1 MSDSMI
7 HSSILNRND
16 PLIVPSQ
23 RTIGIFTLRTES
35 RHATEPPNPSADYIL
50 VVIGEV
56 RGHDRRTKA
65 GRPRIRGASYVSLQ
79 IACVEFD
86 LPATYSG
93 DGSHDNSRG
102 VVSSGGMV
110 GACRSVLS
118 SGSDGILAMPGK
130 ESSLPRLFG
139 APFVAAFYTATFH
152 IRAVR
157 DANASLDGLFGAPLM
172 AASFLSRAMCDANN
186 SLLGSVSAPLVAAHF
201 AFAPCVAQTPPFLD
215 PLAHPLWLHRFLVAP
230 CVTQT
235 PTLWA
240 PLAHPL
246 WLNCF
251 LVALYVTQMPPLKG
265 CLAHPS

>member
-1 MSDSMI
+1 MI

-56 RGHDRRTKA
+56 WGHDRRTKA

-79 IACVEFD
+79 IAYVEFD

-93 DGSHDNSRG
+93 DGSRDNSRG

-139 APFVAAFYTATFH
+139 APFVAAF
-152 IRAVR
+152 
-157 DANASLDGLFGAPLM
+157 
-172 AASFLSRAMCDANN
+172 FLSRAMCDANT
-186 SLLGSVSAPLVAAHF
+186 SFLGSVSAPLVAAHF

-235 PTLWA
+235 PTLWS
-240 PLAHPL
+240 PLAHPS

-251 LVALYVTQMPPLKG
+251 LVALCVTQMPPLKG